1 MDRWIFYRRQI
12 SKWLNKKDSVLLVGA
27 SNDEARIFLELNY
40 EKLTLS
46 YYDDEQKNGFLKKYQ
61 GFFY

>member
-27 SNDEARIFLELNY
+27 SNEEAKMESVSIA
-40 EKLTLS
+40 S
-46 YYDDEQKNGFLKKYQ
+46 
-61 GFFY
+61 